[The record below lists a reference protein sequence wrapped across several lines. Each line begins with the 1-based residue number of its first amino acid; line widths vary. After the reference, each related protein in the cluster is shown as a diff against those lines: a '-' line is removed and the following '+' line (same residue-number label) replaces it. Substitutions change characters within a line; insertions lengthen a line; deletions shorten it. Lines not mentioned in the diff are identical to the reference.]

1 MVFLLKKTMHVLTA
15 LLLTLAAVLTVL
27 APAALA
33 DGDSRVVIGANLSE
47 EEIAAVYNM
56 FGISRYSVPELT
68 VTNSEERQY
77 LAGKVDE
84 SMIGTNAISCVY
96 VETLEPGSGLE
107 IHCQNISWCT
117 VAIYENALVTAG
129 ITDAK
134 VIVAAPFSVSG
145 TAALTGIY
153 KAYESISGETLDTDA
168 KVAAVDELLTT
179 SELAEA
185 IGSADATELVNELK
199 AILDE
204 TALMTDEE
212 LREEILSIAEQIGV
226 DLTEDQIQ
234 QLIAL
239 VRQLEQLDSAELL
252 SRVQEVQG
260 TVRQIGQAASNASGF
275 FASIT
280 RFFDSIAAFFQ
291 RIFGGGN

>member
-1 MVFLLKKTMHVLTA
+1 MNVLKKPLHVLVS
-15 LLLTLAAVLTVL
+15 LLLTLVIAGTVL
-27 APAALA
+27 APTALA
-33 DGDSRVVIGANLSE
+33 EGDSRVVIGANLSE
-47 EEIAAVYNM
+47 EEIASVYTM
-56 FGISRYSVPELT
+56 FGITRYSVPELT

-77 LAGKVDE
+77 LAGKVDD
-84 SMIGTNAISCVY
+84 SLIGTNAISCVY
-96 VETLEPGSGLE
+96 VEMLEPGSGLE

-153 KAYESISGETLDTDA
+153 KAYESISGEALDTDA
-168 KVAAVDELLTT
+168 KVTAVDELLTT

-204 TALMTDEE
+204 TALMSDEE
-212 LREEILSIAEQIGV
+212 LRSEILSIAQQIGV
-226 DLTEDQIQ
+226 ELTEDQIQ

-260 TVRQIGQAASNASGF
+260 QVRQFGEAASQASGF

-291 RIFGGGN
+291 RIFGGGR